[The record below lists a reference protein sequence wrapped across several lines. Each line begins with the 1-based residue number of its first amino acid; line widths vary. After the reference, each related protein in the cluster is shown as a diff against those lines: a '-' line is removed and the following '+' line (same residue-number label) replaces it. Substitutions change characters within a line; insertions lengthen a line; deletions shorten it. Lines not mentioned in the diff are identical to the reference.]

1 MANDPGMRALDAV
14 QDAPS
19 GEIISDIAGLF
30 RFPCRIRLL
39 LAPRIR
45 QRPRHIGRRP
55 SSRPSREWRMPAMK
69 TPTWQPQQWSGSFA
83 EHDLDAE
90 PHRSDKAGDDNGN
103 DGLECIALRLF
114 DALAPAPQML
124 KVRPQFR
131 ERSSHLQSAFRGSR
145 ARRIRRALCRH
156 GPSSDRQAAAPSE
169 MQSWKIPFPCARDA
183 AEGRIE

>member
-1 MANDPGMRALDAV
+1 MANDPGMRAVDAV

-55 SSRPSREWRMPAMK
+55 SSRPSREWRAPGMK
-69 TPTWQPQQWSGSFA
+69 TPTWQPKQWSGSFA
-83 EHDLDAE
+83 EHDFDAE

-114 DALAPAPQML
+114 DALAPASQVL
-124 KVRPQFR
+124 KVRSQFS
-131 ERSSHLQSAFRGSR
+131 ERFCHLKFTFRGLRSWVRANGSAQSA
-145 ARRIRRALCRH
+145 AR
-156 GPSSDRQAAAPSE
+156 
-169 MQSWKIPFPCARDA
+169 
-183 AEGRIE
+183 